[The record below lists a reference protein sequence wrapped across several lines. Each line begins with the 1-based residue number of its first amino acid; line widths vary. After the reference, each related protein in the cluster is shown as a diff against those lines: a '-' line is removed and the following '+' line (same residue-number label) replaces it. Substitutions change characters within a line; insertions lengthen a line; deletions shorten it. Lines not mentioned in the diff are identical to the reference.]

1 MIPLVIIVM
10 MKAIWV
16 IIWYRRAS
24 CHIMLC
30 YVVSYHIISYTI
42 LYHHIIHY
50 INILYHTLTYMI
62 WWLVLDEKK
71 WRRSSQI
78 ITELKLSSFSI
89 YFCIQ
94 NIANINNSMNWFYF
108 LQSLNQIR
116 FDQIRSDQ
124 IIIPSILKKIM

>member
-1 MIPLVIIVM
+1 MS
-10 MKAIWV
+10 
-16 IIWYRRAS
+16 Y
-24 CHIMLC
+24 HIMLC
-30 YVVSYHIISYTI
+30 YVMLFPIISYHILYCIIISYTI
-42 LYHHIIHY
+42 LSYHIMTYHIASYQIIHY

-62 WWLVLDEKK
+62 WWLVLDKKK
-71 WRRSSQI
+71 WSRSSQI